1 MTLATPSSEP
11 PKLIAFHL
19 PQYHPIPENDAWWG
33 EGFTEWRNVVG
44 GKPIFQDHYQ
54 PHLPSDLGFYDL
66 RLPEVRDQQ
75 ASLAKRYG
83 IHGFCYY
90 HYWFHGKELLDR
102 PVKEILLSGKPS
114 LPFCLCW
121 ANENWT
127 RKWDGMDQEVLISQR
142 HSEAD
147 DLSHLMA
154 LLPYFK
160 DSRYIRIDNKPL
172 FLVYR
177 SSLLPDPI
185 STTSLWRRL
194 AQENSLEGLYL
205 VKVESFPQERNHDPR
220 LDGFDASLDFTPD
233 GTHAP
238 VTCQPGRMSR
248 FLNRLGLRKRHPF
261 SDNNVYLYSDF
272 VDSML
277 RRQRVDYPRFPC
289 VFPSWDNSSRRR
301 NGGASIMH
309 GSTPSLYGKWL
320 GSVLADHLTFSN
332 LPEPIV
338 FINAW
343 NEWAEGC
350 HLEPDLRWRHAY
362 LRATLEALSGH
373 CTANDNHG

>member
-1 MTLATPSSEP
+1 LQ

-19 PQYHPIPENDAWWG
+19 PQYHPIPENNAWWG

-44 GKPIFQDHYQ
+44 GKSLFKEHYQ
-54 PHLPSDLGFYDL
+54 PHLPADLGFYDL
-66 RLPEVRDQQ
+66 RLPEVREHQ
-75 ASLAKRYG
+75 ASLAERYG

-90 HYWFHGKELLDR
+90 HYWFHGKELLER
-102 PVKEILLSGKPS
+102 PVKEILLSGKPDR
-114 LPFCLCW
+114 PFCLCW

-127 RKWDGMDQEVLISQR
+127 RRWDGMDQEVLISQS
-142 HSEAD
+142 HSDAD
-147 DLSHLMA
+147 DTAHLMA

-160 DSRYIRIDNKPL
+160 DSRYIRIKNKPL

-185 STTSLWRRL
+185 CTTRLWRRL
-194 AQENSLEGLYL
+194 AQENSLDGLYL
-205 VKVESFPQERNHDPR
+205 VKVESFPEDRNLDPR

-233 GTHAP
+233 GTHASEA
-238 VTCQPGRMSR
+238 CQPERMYR
-248 FLNRLGLRKRHPF
+248 FLKRLRARKSHPF
-261 SDNNVYLYSDF
+261 SENSVFLYSEF
-272 VDSML
+272 VNCML

-289 VFPSWDNSSRRR
+289 VFPSWDNSSRRK
-301 NGGASIMH
+301 NGGASIIH
-309 GSTPSLYGKWL
+309 GSTPGLYGEWL
-320 GSVLADHLTFSN
+320 YSVLSDHLTLSR

-350 HLEPDLRWRHAY
+350 HLEPDLRWGHAY
-362 LRATLEALSGH
+362 LQATLEALMRNSGTVKDH
-373 CTANDNHG
+373 H